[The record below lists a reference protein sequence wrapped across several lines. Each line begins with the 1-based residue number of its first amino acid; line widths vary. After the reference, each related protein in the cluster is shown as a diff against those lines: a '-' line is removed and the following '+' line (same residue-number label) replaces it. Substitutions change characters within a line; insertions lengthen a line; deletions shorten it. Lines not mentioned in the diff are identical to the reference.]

1 MRKIVQHTQNTAE
14 MWKKTMYKKE
24 LDKNRK
30 WVHNLPQSRKKHS
43 CKTERVNNDVSEAN

>member
-1 MRKIVQHTQNTAE
+1 ML
-14 MWKKTMYKKE
+14 KKTMYKKE